1 MSEPGKHDRE
11 LDDLF
16 AAYREAC
23 APPEAR
29 ADFMPRLWERIEGRR
44 RWFDPLWR
52 WANGLAAVAA
62 FASLFFV
69 LLQVLP
75 AKSSLTA
82 TRSYVELL
90 AEQHESEEMEIQL
103 ASWSPAGRPGADGAG
118 R

>member
-1 MSEPGKHDRE
+1 MMEPGKHDHR
-11 LDDLF
+11 LDELF

-23 APPEAR
+23 SPPEAG
-29 ADFMPRLWERIEGRR
+29 ADFMPRLWERIESRK
-44 RWFDPLWR
+44 RWIDPMWR

-82 TRSYVELL
+82 TRSYVEML
-90 AEQHESEEMEIQL
+90 AEEHETEEMEIQL
-103 ASWSPAGRPGADGAG
+103 ASWSPGARPGADGAG